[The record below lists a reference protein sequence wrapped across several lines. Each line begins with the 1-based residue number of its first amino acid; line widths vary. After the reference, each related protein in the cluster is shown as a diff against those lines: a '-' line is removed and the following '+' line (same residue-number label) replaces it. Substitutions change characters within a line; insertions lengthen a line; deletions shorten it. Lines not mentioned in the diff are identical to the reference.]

1 MMMIIKR
8 PMTGLLITIVTRKI
22 VTRKNTLTERW
33 KTVNMTP
40 NHIQKRKPSQTPPTT
55 PPPHTTKTTTRKTQP
70 QRLRLPP
77 PSTHRYRVGF
87 IIAPTPSLK
96 EGPRSH
102 TWSSSAPPTH
112 TKNVPIFVASMA
124 PSVRLVGWLIRSVM
138 QWVVTLMIR
147 ISVILCHHLMMLVI
161 PVVWWL

>member
-1 MMMIIKR
+1 MMIIKR
-8 PMTGLLITIVTRKI
+8 PTTGLLITI

-33 KTVNMTP
+33 KTANMTL
-40 NHIQKRKPSQTPPTT
+40 NRIQKRKPSQTPPIT
-55 PPPHTTKTTTRKTQP
+55 PPPHTPKTTTRKTRTQP

-77 PSTHRYRVGF
+77 PPTHRYRVGF
-87 IIAPTPSLK
+87 IIAPTSSLK

-102 TWSSSAPPTH
+102 TWSSLAPPTH

-147 ISVILCHHLMMLVI
+147 ISVILYHHLMMLII